1 MNKNLFATFHTKIK
15 KQKVIPARFP
25 VDQSP
30 PCIHICRHPEMTAVE
45 LAETVLSEDF
55 SDGMGSLTRRH
66 VWPRRAQ
73 FD

>member
-15 KQKVIPARFP
+15 KQKLFQR
-25 VDQSP
+25 DSQS
-30 PCIHICRHPEMTAVE
+30 IKVSLASTSAVTQMTAVE